1 MKKLSLRIPDD
12 LHAALAEW
20 AKQDRRSLHAQIL
33 WLLQQA
39 AEVDRK
45 VQPSELAK
53 VIIEPAEPE
62 RKE

>member
-20 AKQDRRSLHAQIL
+20 AKRDRRSLHAQIL

-53 VIIEPAEPE
+53 IIIEPEQ
-62 RKE
+62 KG

>member
-1 MKKLSLRIPDD
+1 MKKLSLRMHDD
-12 LHAALAEW
+12 LHAALAER
-20 AKQDRRSLHAQIL
+20 AKRDRCSLHAQIL

-53 VIIEPAEPE
+53 VIIEPE
-62 RKE
+62 RKG